1 MPRLTEGGY
10 DAGNDSDPVRGACN
24 RPVHTHLY
32 VLSLQKHEETGL
44 SLCPVASV
52 CADRVRL
59 SNAVPAWQT
68 VPVDIL
74 RDRISVCASVCVR
87 TGPLYSRS
95 GRYFVRYDAD
105 AGGDK
110 HLGRDC
116 SFTASRCRHCRR
128 CADAHRPV
136 RKETH
141 GNRRCGHQAVHGC
154 CTSARIL

>member
-59 SNAVPAWQT
+59 SNAVPAWRT

-74 RDRISVCASVCVR
+74 RDRISVCAAVCVR
-87 TGPLYSRS
+87 SGSLYSKAPREIHIYYKLIDKRS
-95 GRYFVRYDAD
+95 SAEQKAAWGAN
-105 AGGDK
+105 
-110 HLGRDC
+110 
-116 SFTASRCRHCRR
+116 
-128 CADAHRPV
+128 
-136 RKETH
+136 
-141 GNRRCGHQAVHGC
+141 GNEKV
-154 CTSARIL
+154 